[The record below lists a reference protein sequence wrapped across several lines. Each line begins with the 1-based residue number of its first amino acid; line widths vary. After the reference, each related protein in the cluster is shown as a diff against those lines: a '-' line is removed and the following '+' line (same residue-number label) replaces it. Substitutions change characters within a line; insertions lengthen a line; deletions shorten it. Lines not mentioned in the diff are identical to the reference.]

1 MEEVSATTT
10 TSSVGLQEA
19 RRQLV
24 HHGSVAGV
32 GWNFKSLTL
41 GGSFWGSTIWRK
53 FFSGDK
59 SILCVQ

>member
-41 GGSFWGSTIWRK
+41 SSLHIFKLSTIW
-53 FFSGDK
+53 
-59 SILCVQ
+59 